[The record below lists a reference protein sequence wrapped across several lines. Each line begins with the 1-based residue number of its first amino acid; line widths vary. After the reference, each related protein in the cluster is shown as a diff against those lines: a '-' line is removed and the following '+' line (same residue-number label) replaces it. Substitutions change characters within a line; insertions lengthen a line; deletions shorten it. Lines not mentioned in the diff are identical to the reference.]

1 MQEKPIYKKQEHC
14 FTESQLIMAL
24 WDQIALK
31 NHKARIT
38 EPLPQDHLT
47 VSLVKDAFKQLQT
60 KPEDHNENDKTAP

>member
-1 MQEKPIYKKQEHC
+1 MHEKVQYKKPDPC

-24 WDQIALK
+24 WDQIAIK

-47 VSLVKDAFKQLQT
+47 VALVKDAFIQLRT
-60 KPEDHNENDKTAP
+60 KSNK